1 MMPQPTD
8 KKPGALSRLLTTIHP
23 PARAYFYKP
32 ASIWM
37 LPAFLSAFVL
47 IIINIFGPV
56 QLATNYGPAA
66 GVAALFPWGAVGI
79 VIGVFMIS
87 YSTIAFLVATGYFV
101 VMGDGGIMHVENLE
115 AVNYG
120 PISTSIEMR
129 HKKLKVNGKE
139 VKVWK
144 YGRLGGV
151 RGVVA
156 GGGSDGYVAICC
168 YRWFENPVG
177 DVIDGYKPTEPEMHD
192 LERNY
197 PGIVWSNVLI
207 IPLQAWKCY
216 SKQLPLALRLKI
228 EHDWKWNERSPV
240 WVLYDPLDWKV
251 LKRQD
256 QVPGA
261 VVELWGYTQAYN
273 ELVFSHNELAKS
285 YAKLS
290 STYTMS
296 EAQQ

>member
-1 MMPQPTD
+1 
-8 KKPGALSRLLTTIHP
+8 
-23 PARAYFYKP
+23 
-32 ASIWM
+32 M
-37 LPAFLSAFVL
+37 LPAFIGAFVL

-56 QLATNYGPAA
+56 QLATNFGSEI
-66 GVAALFPWGAVGI
+66 GVQALFPWGAIGI
-79 VIGVFMIS
+79 IIGVFMIS
-87 YSTIAFLVATGYFV
+87 YSTISFLVATGYFI
-101 VMGDGGIMHVENLE
+101 VMGDAGIMHVENLE

-120 PISTSIEMR
+120 PITTVIDMR
-129 HKKLKVNGKE
+129 HKKLKVTGKE

-156 GGGSDGYVAICC
+156 GGGSDGYIAICC
-168 YRWFENPVG
+168 YRWFENLIGEVL
-177 DVIDGYKPTEPEMHD
+177 DGYKPTEEEMRL

-197 PGIVWSNVLI
+197 PGIVWGNVLI
-207 IPLQAWKCY
+207 VALQAWKCY
-216 SKQLPLALRLKI
+216 SKQLPLSLRLKI

-240 WVLYDPLDWKV
+240 WVLYDPLNWNP

-256 QVPGA
+256 LVPGA
-261 VVELWGYTQAYN
+261 VVELWGYTEAYN
-273 ELVFSHNELAKS
+273 NLVFAHNDLAKS

-296 EAQQ
+296 EAGQ